1 MKTTSIKVIQKE
13 RIKGK
18 ANMQHQRH
26 PKIKKQVTSI
36 RMLKSLIGSVFPHHL
51 VSRARWQ
58 LIQLLTIAFVVL
70 LKVLNTTLIDKALAN
85 MARLN

>member
-36 RMLKSLIGSVFPHHL
+36 RMLKS
-51 VSRARWQ
+51 
-58 LIQLLTIAFVVL
+58 
-70 LKVLNTTLIDKALAN
+70 
-85 MARLN
+85 